1 MTVSTELSHEEY
13 TGNGVTTDFDFRF
26 RIFEAKHLVVSVA
39 DQDGTEHIL
48 TNGTDYTLRGVGSY
62 RGGKVI
68 LKMPLATGWKIG
80 IARDL
85 PAVQE
90 TDLRNQGKFFAEV
103 HEDAFDYL
111 TMLIQKSLGFLSLCL
126 RKPSFIS
133 DHYDAKGNKISN
145 LGKPAKDGD
154 AVDLGTMKEHI
165 SSKDKRSLRVA
176 DKDIPA
182 LPNVVNRA
190 NKLLSFD
197 DNGNPVV
204 IVPESGSAADV
215 LAELAKPTGAELV
228 GIKDGRRLDRFIE
241 TKCLIN
247 TIDEISKYSLLPG
260 DLIYISKYS
269 ESCPAGGGLFKV
281 VKKDEITDDGGIN
294 FIRGNSAITRIFD
307 KKINVSFFGV
317 YGDLPTNTERF
328 QRAVDF
334 AGSKY
339 PLVIDGVYELSGT
352 VDIQDNASI
361 SGLDYTNSVVYGNY
375 KNWSGINLDY
385 YQGKSLII
393 FKTGVLFK
401 CNEGV
406 KLENFDIVARLSDKA
421 IGKEI
426 NGAFASDPSM
436 FNKTIAI
443 VKNKYIKIN
452 RVSITFAEMAIRDQ
466 EFNGS
471 KGDYYTV
478 TNGLIINNCNQG
490 MVYDNPSYNNKHF
503 SIRITNVGQPF
514 ECYKEANNWVFY
526 GGAIEGYTKGSVF
539 PGRSD
544 VSFFG
549 TYFEASTVEVDHIF
563 YIADS
568 AQISFHDCLMY
579 LSYTKSV
586 VRTSAAQP
594 VSVNV
599 FNSRFI
605 MISGPTKVSSL
616 LNVNDNNGIASLT
629 SVNNKYMADSGFSIK
644 DVLFEIKNIFGH
656 DNYNNF
662 RMGSTDG
669 ITMKI
674 LSSPPVDG
682 RSGTM
687 YCCDGSSWNPASKPG
702 GLPYFVFYRDGAYVP
717 MG

>member
-1 MTVSTELSHEEY
+1 MTTIPTQNAVPSEAPRDLKFNSGKIDEFVTSLEHEYKDRFGRSHLTIEGIKWMFDQLVERFKVDMNQAIIAAGYIPMDSFQLGAEITKRNEILRDETTGEYYRWDGDLPKSVPAGSTPESV
-13 TGNGVTTDFDFRF
+13 GGVGVGKWVGVGDASLRS
-26 RIFEAKHLVVSVA
+26 E
-39 DQDGTEHIL
+39 
-48 TNGTDYTLRGVGSY
+48 LRG
-62 RGGKVI
+62 
-68 LKMPLATGWKIG
+68 
-80 IARDL
+80 
-85 PAVQE
+85 
-90 TDLRNQGKFFAEV
+90 
-103 HEDAFDYL
+103 ED
-111 TMLIQKSLGFLSLCL
+111 G
-126 RKPSFIS
+126 
-133 DHYDAKGNKISN
+133 
-145 LGKPAKDGD
+145 
-154 AVDLGTMKEHI
+154 
-165 SSKDKRSLRVA
+165 
-176 DKDIPA
+176 
-182 LPNVVNRA
+182 
-190 NKLLSFD
+190 
-197 DNGNPVV
+197 
-204 IVPESGSAADV
+204 
-215 LAELAKPTGAELV
+215 
-228 GIKDGRRLDRFIE
+228 
-241 TKCLIN
+241 
-247 TIDEISKYSLLPG
+247 G
-260 DLIYISKYS
+260 DLIYSDNGQTLKDFISAKKIVNTIDDIAFMKLTVRDYIYISNYS
-269 ESCPAGGGLFKV
+269 ESCPVGGGVFKV

-294 FIRGNSAITRIFD
+294 FIRGNNAITRIFD

-317 YGDLPTNTERF
+317 YGDLPTNTESF

-352 VDIQDNASI
+352 VEIPDNASV

-375 KNWSGINLDY
+375 KSWNGINLDY

-393 FKTGVLFK
+393 FKTGVLLK

-436 FNKTIAI
+436 FNKTTAI

-452 RVSITFAEMAIRDQ
+452 RVSITFAEIAIRDQ

-544 VSFFG
+544 LSFFG

-563 YIADS
+563 YITDS

-605 MISGPTKVSSL
+605 MISGPTKESSL

-629 SVNNKYMADSGFSIK
+629 SVNNKYMPDSGFRIK

-702 GLPYFVFYRDGAYVP
+702 GLPYFVFYRDGVYIP
-717 MG
+717 MYAPQV